1 MALNKYQLQLS
12 KNIDKKCLNVEIFR
26 KRSKSKL
33 TEKQILD
40 KFESDFNSGKNI
52 QEGLNKAFNNLPDG
66 FLKKECIFKRIK
78 RCTEVIEEKIT
89 FDKINKNVFS
99 SSYGFELLSYVFD
112 KVDEFFK
119 EYDSKDQ
126 DTLIMRV
133 YDNIER
139 GQLGNIVHF

>member
-1 MALNKYQLQLS
+1 MT
-12 KNIDKKCLNVEIFR
+12 E
-26 KRSKSKL
+26 SKL
-33 TEKQILD
+33 TEKQILN
-40 KFESDFNSGKNI
+40 KFESDFNSGENI
-52 QEGLNKAFNNLPDG
+52 QEGLNKAFDNLPDG

-89 FDKINKNVFS
+89 FDKI
-99 SSYGFELLSYVFD
+99 YGFELLSYVFD

>member
-1 MALNKYQLQLS
+1 M
-12 KNIDKKCLNVEIFR
+12 KN
-26 KRSKSKL
+26 
-33 TEKQILD
+33 
-40 KFESDFNSGKNI
+40 
-52 QEGLNKAFNNLPDG
+52 FNNPPLSETKLNNLHCSCQLP
-66 FLKKECIFKRIK
+66 KECIFKRIK

-89 FDKINKNVFS
+89 FDKI
-99 SSYGFELLSYVFD
+99 YGFELLSYVFD

-119 EYDSKDQ
+119 EYDSKGQ